1 MSAEKIG
8 PISPQEVVDV
18 KRKNLP
24 DEVFQSFNEL
34 IARNYSGGSATVYQS
49 EVVDLMVGKD
59 LDQSEIY
66 KKGWLDIEG
75 IYRKAGW
82 EVEYDKPGYN
92 ESYAPYF
99 RFSRKRQD
107 LDN

>member
-8 PISPQEVVDV
+8 PISPREVVDA
-18 KRKNLP
+18 KLKILP

-34 IARNYSGGSATVYQS
+34 IARNYNGGSATVYQS
-49 EVVDLMVGKD
+49 DVVDLMVGRD

-66 KKGWLDIEG
+66 KKGWLDVED

-82 EVEYDKPGYN
+82 KVEYDKPGYN

-99 RFSRKRQD
+99 RFSPKRQNID
-107 LDN
+107 E